1 MATCLFSLKFSH
13 AETKKSPAWQGF
25 GSNKNQ
31 KKYQADF
38 FLALDFFFL
47 ATFFA
52 ALGASAAGL
61 LAGAA
66 EGVAAGAGAGAAAG
80 AAGMTGA
87 VGAGV

>member
-1 MATCLFSLKFSH
+1 MATSLFSLKFSH

-25 GSNKNQ
+25 GSHKN
-31 KKYQADF
+31 QADF
-38 FLALDFFFL
+38 FFALDFFFL
-47 ATFFA
+47 AAFFA

-66 EGVAAGAGAGAAAG
+66 EGVAAGAGEGAAAGG

-87 VGAGV
+87 EGAGV